1 MPKTLLAW
9 IGHADLKAAGGDTAG
24 VGPIANALQALEF
37 NRVVLLSDYS
47 ESDTKSY
54 VKWIGKRTKA
64 DVMTRMTPLS
74 SPTDFGEIYTAASQA
89 CAEEQRKSRTLTL
102 HLSPGTPAMAAVWI
116 LLAKT
121 RFPAEL
127 IESSPKFGVKRVK
140 VPFDIA
146 MDFVPELLREQDA
159 RLRAQSLAEPPEAP
173 EFADII
179 HRSREMA
186 RLIERARRVA
196 LHNVPVLIEGESGTG
211 KELLARAIHRASPR
225 RAQKFVAVNCGAIP
239 RELVESELFGHEKGA
254 FTGATQ
260 QRRGYF
266 EEASKGTLFL
276 DEVGELP
283 QAAQVK
289 LLRVLQENEIVRV
302 GATQAQK
309 VDVRIIAA
317 TNRTLTDEINA
328 GTFREDL
335 FFRLAVAVL
344 KVPPIRE
351 RTGDLGLLIDRL
363 FAQVNEE
370 GAREPSFKK
379 KTLSAGARN
388 VLLGHTWPGNV
399 RELLNTLRRL
409 VIWADDTAIS
419 ADDAREAVLPS
430 RAGKTD
436 TTLSRGLGDGFE
448 LPKLLEE
455 VARHYLAR
463 AMKEANNNKT
473 KAAALVGLPSYQTLT
488 NWLERY
494 GVKP

>member
-1 MPKTLLAW
+1 MPRTLLAW
-9 IGHADLKAAGGDTAG
+9 IGHADLKAAAGGAGG
-24 VGPIANALQALEF
+24 VGPIANAVQALEF
-37 NRVVLLSDYS
+37 DRLSLLSNYS
-47 ESDTKSY
+47 ESDTRTY
-54 VKWIGKRTKA
+54 VKWISKRTKA
-64 DVMTRMTPLS
+64 VVAPRIAPLT
-74 SPTDFGEIYTAASQA
+74 SPTDFGEIYLAASQA
-89 CAEEQRKSRTLTL
+89 CGEEQRKARVLTF
-102 HLSPGTPAMAAVWI
+102 HLSPGTPAMGAVWI
-116 LLAKT
+116 LLSKT
-121 RFPAEL
+121 RFPAQL
-127 IESSPKFGVKRVK
+127 IESSPRFGVKSVK

-159 RLRAQSLAEPPEAP
+159 RMRAQAVAEPPQAP

-179 HRSREMA
+179 HRSKEMA
-186 RLIERARRVA
+186 RLIERARRVS

-211 KELLARAIHRASPR
+211 KELLARAVHRASPR
-225 RAQKFVAVNCGAIP
+225 RDKKIMAVNCGAIP
-239 RELVESELFGHEKGA
+239 KELVESELFGHEKGA

-260 QRRGYF
+260 TRRGYF
-266 EEASKGTLFL
+266 EEANGGTLFL

-283 QAAQVK
+283 LPAQVK

-344 KVPPIRE
+344 KVPPLRE

-363 FAQVNEE
+363 FTLVNDD
-370 GAREPSFKK
+370 AAKEPSFRK

-388 VLLGHTWPGNV
+388 VLLGHAWPGNV

-409 VIWADDTAIS
+409 VIWAEDTSIT

-430 RAGKTD
+430 RAGKKD
-436 TTLSRGLGDGFE
+436 ATLGRALGDGFE
-448 LPKLLEE
+448 LQKLMDE

-463 AMKEANNNKT
+463 AMKEANGNKT

-488 NWLERY
+488 NWLDRY
-494 GVKP
+494 GVEA

>member
-1 MPKTLLAW
+1 LLAW
-9 IGHADLKAAGGDTAG
+9 IGHADIKAAGDDSAG
-24 VGPIANALQALEF
+24 VGPIANAVGALEF
-37 NRVVLLSDYS
+37 DRLVLLSNYP
-47 ESDTKSY
+47 EAETRPY
-54 VKWIGKRTKA
+54 VKWLGKRTKA
-64 DVMTRMTPLS
+64 DVTIRQVSLT
-74 SPTDFGEIYTAASQA
+74 SPTNFGEIYMAAVAA
-89 CAEEQRKSRTLTL
+89 CADSQRKNAQLTF

-121 RFPAEL
+121 KFAAEL
-127 IESSPKFGVKRVK
+127 IESSQRYGVKSVK
-140 VPFDIA
+140 VPFDIS
-146 MDFVPELLREQDA
+146 MDFVPDLLREQDA
-159 RLRAQSLAEPPEAP
+159 RMRAQSSADPPEAP

-186 RLIERARRVA
+186 RLIGRARRVA

-225 RAQKFVAVNCGAIP
+225 RDQKFVTVNCGAIP

-254 FTGATQ
+254 FTGASQ

-266 EEASKGTLFL
+266 EDASKGTLFL
-276 DEVGELP
+276 DEIGDLP
-283 QAAQVK
+283 PPAQVK
-289 LLRVLQENEIVRV
+289 LLRVLQEGEIARV
-302 GATQAQK
+302 GTTQPIK

-344 KVPPIRE
+344 KVPPLRE
-351 RTGDLGLLIDRL
+351 RTGDLGLLVDKL

-370 GAREPSFKK
+370 AAKEPSFRR

-388 VLLGHTWPGNV
+388 VLLGHAWPGNV
-399 RELLNTLRRL
+399 RELLNTLRRM
-409 VIWADDTAIS
+409 VIWADDTSIS

-430 RAGKTD
+430 RVGKGD
-436 TTLSRGLGDGFE
+436 GTLGRALGDGFS
-448 LPKLLEE
+448 LQTLLDE

-463 AMKEANNNKT
+463 AMKESNGNKT

-494 GVKP
+494 EVDA

>member
-1 MPKTLLAW
+1 MPSTLLAW
-9 IGHADLKAAGGDTAG
+9 IGHADLKAAGGDAGG
-24 VGPIANALQALEF
+24 VGPIANAVQALEF
-37 NRVVLLSDYS
+37 DRVVLLSNYS
-47 ESDTKSY
+47 EGETRSY
-54 VKWIGKRTKA
+54 VKWIAKRTKA
-64 DVMTRMTPLS
+64 DVTTRIAPLT
-74 SPTDFGEIYTAASQA
+74 SPTDFGEIYLAAAQA
-89 CAEEQRKSRTLTL
+89 CTEEHRRSRVLTL

-116 LLAKT
+116 LLSKT
-121 RFPAEL
+121 RFPAQL
-127 IESSPKFGVKRVK
+127 IESSPKFGVKHVK

-159 RLRAQSLAEPPEAP
+159 RMRAQAVAEPPAAP

-179 HRSREMA
+179 HRSREMV

-211 KELLARAIHRASPR
+211 KELLARAIHRSGPR
-225 RAQKFVAVNCGAIP
+225 REKKIIAVNCGAIP
-239 RELVESELFGHEKGA
+239 KELVESELFGHEKGA

-260 QRRGYF
+260 LRRGYF
-266 EEASKGTLFL
+266 EEANGGTLFL

-283 QAAQVK
+283 LPAQVK

-302 GATQAQK
+302 GATQPLK

-344 KVPPIRE
+344 KVPPLRE

-363 FAQVNEE
+363 FALVNEDA
-370 GAREPSFKK
+370 AREPTFKK
-379 KTLSAGARN
+379 KSLSAGARN

-409 VIWADDTAIS
+409 VIWAEDTSIT

-430 RAGKTD
+430 RAGKAD
-436 TTLSRGLGDGFE
+436 TTLGRALGDGFE
-448 LPKLLEE
+448 LQGLLEE
-455 VARHYLAR
+455 VARHYLTR
-463 AMKEANNNKT
+463 AMKEANGNKT

-494 GVKP
+494 GVVT